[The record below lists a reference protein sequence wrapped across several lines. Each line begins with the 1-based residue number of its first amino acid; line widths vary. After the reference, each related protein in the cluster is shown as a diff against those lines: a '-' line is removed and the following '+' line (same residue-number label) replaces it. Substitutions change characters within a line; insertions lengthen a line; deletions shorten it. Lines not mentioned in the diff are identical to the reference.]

1 MRTETHQLA
10 AVAEWL
16 VHAGGKITAL
26 TGAGISTESGIPDF
40 RGPNGLWTKDP
51 AAQRRAT
58 IRHYMGSREARVE
71 AWRMRSEHPSLTVD
85 PNAGHMALAELE
97 CKRGLHALITQNI
110 DSLHQRAG
118 SSADNVIEIHGSL
131 RDVLCMSCGE
141 RRPMETA
148 LQRVRAGEE
157 DPPCR
162 VCGGILKSATISFG
176 QPLVPDILAK
186 AQAAASAC
194 DVFLAIGT
202 SLSVFPAAYL
212 PQRAL
217 QDGARLVIVNA
228 EPTRYDDRAHAVL
241 RGPIGPTLTALVA
254 LV

>member
-1 MRTETHQLA
+1 MRTETDELV

-16 VHAGGKITAL
+16 SRAAKVTAL

-51 AAQRRAT
+51 AAQQRAT
-58 IRHYMGSREARVE
+58 IQHYMGSKVARVE
-71 AWRMRSEHPSLTVD
+71 AWRMRSEHPSRTVD

-97 CKRGLHALITQNI
+97 RKGSLHTLITQNI

-118 SSADNVIEIHGSL
+118 SSASKVIEIHGAL
-131 RDVLCMSCGE
+131 RDVVCMSCGE
-141 RRPMETA
+141 SRSMEAA
-148 LQRVRAGEE
+148 LQRVQAGEE
-157 DPPCR
+157 DPPCTA
-162 VCGGILKSATISFG
+162 CGGVLKSATISFG
-176 QPLVPDILAK
+176 QPLDPEILEE

-202 SLSVFPAAYL
+202 SLSVFPAAHL

-217 QDGARLVIVNA
+217 QAGARLVIVNA
-228 EPTRYDDRAHAVL
+228 EPTRYDARAHAVL
-241 RGPIGPTLTALVA
+241 RGPIGHTLSALVA